1 MVYITGGYIDIF
13 GELYRDNGKEHG
25 NYHIIIPSPLRP
37 RLAFGDLRL
46 AAMTPHLVGFRVWGF
61 GFKVWGLGQGIK
73 ERIFTIFDYRV

>member
-13 GELYRDNGKEHG
+13 GGYIGIMEKKMETTILFF
-25 NYHIIIPSPLRP
+25 PSPLRP

-61 GFKVWGLGQGIK
+61 GFKDWGLGQGIK